1 MSGGNKTVGNKIIRA
16 AFVVMAATLVG
27 RVMGFVREMVIAEAF
42 GASMETDAIL
52 VAFTIPSM
60 AAMALAGTFN
70 SAFIPVFSS
79 YLDRDDRESAHRMAS
94 SLINL
99 VALVFIVMIVIA
111 LLFTPQ
117 LAGLLARGFKPR
129 ALVLTAELMRVIFPG
144 LIFIG
149 LAGLVSGIL
158 NSYRHFLVPALGP
171 MVTSIG
177 IIAAIKFL
185 APELGIMSY
194 AIGIVAGY
202 GGQFLVQLPAMGRKG
217 FRYRPV
223 VDLSHPG
230 VRRTLLL
237 MVPVLVG
244 AVVSQAIILVERR
257 LGSYLVSGSISHLN
271 YASRIFQLPWAL
283 FGTAITIP
291 LFPVLSAQ
299 AARGELGELKQTL
312 TRGINTFA
320 LALIPA
326 AVVLII
332 LREPIVRL
340 LFERGEFNV
349 QDTLPTA
356 LALALYALGLFP
368 FAAKDILNRAF
379 YALQDTL
386 TPVILTIIS
395 VALNIVLDVIL
406 IRIFGVGGLALGA
419 ALATI
424 VNMALLYGFLSRK
437 LSGIALGETL
447 RTVGK
452 VFMAALVMA
461 PVTYFAG
468 NWLGAAVAIGT
479 RTGQVIQIG
488 AAAAAGLAV
497 YILMVILLRVPELH
511 MVAEMVRPYFRK
523 KKQES

>member
-1 MSGGNKTVGNKIIRA
+1 MSGGSKIIRA
-16 AFVVMAATLVG
+16 AFIVMAATLVG
-27 RVMGFVREMVIAEAF
+27 RVMGFIREMVIAEAF

-79 YLDRDDRESAHRMAS
+79 YLDREDRESAHRMAS

-99 VALVFIVMIVIA
+99 LALVFVVMIIVA
-111 LLFTPQ
+111 LLFAPQ
-117 LAGLLARGFKPR
+117 LAGVLAHGFKPR
-129 ALVLTAELMRVIFPG
+129 ALTLTAELMRVIFPG

-149 LAGLVSGIL
+149 LAGLAGGIL

-171 MVTSIG
+171 MVTSVA
-177 IIAAIKFL
+177 IIAAIKLL

-202 GGQFLVQLPAMGRKG
+202 GGQFLVQLPAMSRQG

-237 MVPVLVG
+237 MVPILVG
-244 AVVSQAIILVERR
+244 AVISQVIILVERR

-283 FGTAITIP
+283 FGTAITVP
-291 LFPVLSAQ
+291 LFPALSAQ
-299 AARGELGELKQTL
+299 AARGEFGELKQTL
-312 TRGINTFA
+312 TRGVNTFA

-326 AVVLII
+326 AVGLII

-340 LFERGEFNV
+340 LFERGEFNA
-349 QDTLPTA
+349 QDTVPTA
-356 LALALYALGLFP
+356 LALALYAFGLFP

-386 TPVILTIIS
+386 TPVILTAVS
-395 VALNIVLDVIL
+395 VAVNIALDVML
-406 IRIFGVGGLALGA
+406 IRILGVGGLALGA

-424 VNMALLYGFLSRK
+424 FNMALLYGFLSRK
-437 LSGIALGETL
+437 LAGIALGETL

-452 VFMAALVMA
+452 VLVAALIMA
-461 PVTYFAG
+461 PVTYFTG
-468 NWLGAAVAIGT
+468 NWIDAVVATGT
-479 RTGQVIQIG
+479 RTGQLIQIG
-488 AAAAAGLAV
+488 AAGAAGLAV
-497 YILMVILLRVPELH
+497 YIVMVMLLRVPELH
-511 MVAEMVRPYFRK
+511 IVAEMVRTYYRR